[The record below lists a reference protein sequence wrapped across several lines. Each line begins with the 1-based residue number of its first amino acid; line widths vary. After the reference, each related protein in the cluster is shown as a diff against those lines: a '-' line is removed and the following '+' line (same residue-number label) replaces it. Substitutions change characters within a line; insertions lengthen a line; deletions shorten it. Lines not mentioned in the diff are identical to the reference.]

1 MFSVCLHL
9 LHLYNLHAH
18 VGQSDSWQGWSNNES
33 ATAVSLDSYGKEEKK
48 DLDKY
53 LGNPLVISFMFPLSD
68 LVISQ
73 FGSHLFGSGIYI
85 SL

>member
-1 MFSVCLHL
+1 M
-9 LHLYNLHAH
+9 
-18 VGQSDSWQGWSNNES
+18 ER
-33 ATAVSLDSYGKEEKK
+33 KKKK
-48 DLDKY
+48 DLDEY